1 MSEKSIN
8 GELVEIFAAETLGDM
23 TTLWTALHPANAS
36 CPSCE
41 SLQEHYILAHKLK
54 GAALNY
60 GYMGLA
66 RYGEMM
72 ETVLEY
78 ASEIAQARWPE
89 AVDLLREIVG
99 DCRRQIERIAKGGTD
114 EGRAEDAGPSAMPR

>member
-66 RYGEMM
+66 HYGEMM
-72 ETVLEY
+72 ETVLEF
-78 ASEIAQARWPE
+78 ASGIAQARWPE
-89 AVDLLREIVG
+89 AVHLLR
-99 DCRRQIERIAKGGTD
+99 
-114 EGRAEDAGPSAMPR
+114 

>member
-1 MSEKSIN
+1 MSGKLIN
-8 GELVEIFAAETLGDM
+8 EEVGEIFVAETLGDM
-23 TTLWTALHPANAS
+23 TTLWAALHPADAS

-41 SLQEHYILAHKLK
+41 SLQEHYILAHKFR

-99 DCRRQIERIAKGGTD
+99 DCRRQIERIAKGGPTKA
-114 EGRAEDAGPSAMPR
+114 GPRTHGPSAMPH